1 MKKQTIIY
9 VRVSTIA
16 QGYDSQL
23 QELRN
28 YASGRGLIVSQTV
41 LDTVSGSQACREGF
55 DAVMRDVRMGRVGII
70 LVHKLDRLAR
80 SLSHLAQVLGELR
93 THGTALICPSQGID
107 TTNANPAAN
116 LQLNILGA
124 VAEFERELIRE
135 RVIAGLSAARQR
147 GVKLGRP
154 RTSTPIIEDVILL
167 YGQGLRQRAISERL
181 AIPLSTIGEILARA
195 RLKGLLGSASDRSK

>member
-41 LDTVSGSQACREGF
+41 LDTVSGSQACREGL
-55 DAVMRDVRMGRVGII
+55 DALMREVRHGRVGII

-80 SLSHLAQVLGELR
+80 SLSHLAHVLGELR
-93 THGTALICPSQGID
+93 AHGTALICPSQGID
-107 TTNANPAAN
+107 TTNANPAAH

-135 RVIAGLSAARQR
+135 RVMAGIHAARQR

-154 RTSTPIIEDVILL
+154 RTTDRLL
-167 YGQGLRQRAISERL
+167 PEVQRLALRGLKQKSISEAL
-181 AIPLSTIGEILARA
+181 DIPFSTAGELLRAVREARVHGPA
-195 RLKGLLGSASDRSK
+195 DFSSK

>member
-9 VRVSTIA
+9 VRVSTIT

-23 QELRN
+23 QELRS
-28 YASGRGLIVSQTV
+28 YASTRGLIVSQTV
-41 LDTVSGSQACREGF
+41 LDTASGAQSCREGL
-55 DAVMRDVRMGRVGII
+55 DAVMRDVRRGRVGIL

-80 SLSHLAQVLGELR
+80 SLSHLAQVLSELR
-93 THGTALICPSQGID
+93 VHGTALICPTQGID

-124 VAEFERELIRE
+124 VAEFEREIIRE
-135 RVIAGLSAARQR
+135 RVIAGLSAAKQR

-154 RTSTPIIEDVILL
+154 ATSKRFLNDVTRL
-167 YGQGLRQRAISERL
+167 YAIGLGQKAISEAL
-181 AIPLSTIGEILARA
+181 GIPLSTTGELIARA
-195 RLKGLLGSASDRSK
+195 KSTNLVRVMSEG